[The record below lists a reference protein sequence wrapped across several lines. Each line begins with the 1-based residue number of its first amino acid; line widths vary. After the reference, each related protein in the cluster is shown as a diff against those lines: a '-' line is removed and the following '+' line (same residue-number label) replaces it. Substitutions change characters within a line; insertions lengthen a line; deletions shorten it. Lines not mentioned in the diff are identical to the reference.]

1 MEQKLKRVREICA
14 SIADDE
20 KLLAAKRK
28 RLRRAIF
35 AAWRAGAT
43 QQDIADAAGIS
54 RQRVSKIIGEDGE

>member
-1 MEQKLKRVREICA
+1 MAEKLHRVSELCDEIA
-14 SIADDE
+14 RDE